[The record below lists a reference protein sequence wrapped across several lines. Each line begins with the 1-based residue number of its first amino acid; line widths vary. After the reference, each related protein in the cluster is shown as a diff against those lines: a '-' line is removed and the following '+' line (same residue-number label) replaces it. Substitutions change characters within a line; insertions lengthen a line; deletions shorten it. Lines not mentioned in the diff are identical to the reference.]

1 MQQLGNIFLYGKGI
15 FTTIAIHG
23 GEVFFWKKH
32 WRRLVDNA
40 AKIGLDLA
48 EHTDRSTRDALEE
61 SIVASGI
68 VDGRARIT
76 FHDDSPSEIWSD
88 SRKKKITLSIIVAE
102 RRVVPQPFKL
112 TASPYPVNSRSP
124 LAGVKSCN
132 YLENILALD
141 EAKQRGFHESLRV
154 NERGHVTSASMANI
168 FWLKGDKLF
177 TPSLSTGCLAGT
189 TREFVLENCVCD
201 EVEAAIDELN
211 DADTIFLTSA
221 GLGVVAVADFDG
233 RSLAES
239 LHQITRLFFDS
250 VNSVSG

>member
-1 MQQLGNIFLYGKGI
+1 MAAPAETNSTLYGKGI
-15 FTTIAIHG
+15 FTTIAIRG
-23 GEVFFWKKH
+23 GQAFLWEKH
-32 WRRLVDNA
+32 WRRLSSDSKKVG
-40 AKIGLDLA
+40 IDLTQ
-48 EHTDRSTRDALEE
+48 HTEQSTRDSLDKA
-61 SIVASGI
+61 IAASDI
-68 VDGRARIT
+68 TDGRARVT
-76 FHDDSPSEIWSD
+76 FVDDSPSDIWTSGGD
-88 SRKKKITLSIIVAE
+88 RKTTLSIIGGE
-102 RRVVPQPFKL
+102 SRFIGIPHPFNL
-112 TASPYPVNSRSP
+112 TVSPYPVNSRSP

-141 EAKQRGFHESLRV
+141 EAKSRNFHEAIRV

-239 LHQITRLFFDS
+239 LHQITRLFF
-250 VNSVSG
+250 